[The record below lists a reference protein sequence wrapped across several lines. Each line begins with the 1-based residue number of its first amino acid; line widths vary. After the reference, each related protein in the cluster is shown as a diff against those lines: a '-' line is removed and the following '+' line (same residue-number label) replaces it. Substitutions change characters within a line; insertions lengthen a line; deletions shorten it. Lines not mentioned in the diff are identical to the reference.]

1 MRLLVLLSLLLL
13 AACGR
18 QEPNST
24 QPGVGPAPA
33 TLPRIATV
41 NYPLAW
47 AVEQLSLDAAA
58 VYFPAPANVDPAF
71 WQPGSDELAAYQQSA
86 LIFLNGAN
94 YARWVAKVSLPANRL
109 RDTSRG
115 FADQLIEVDSGPL
128 HSHGPKG
135 DHSHG
140 EQAFTVWLDL
150 DLLRRQIEA
159 IALALAKEL
168 PIKSAVLS
176 WRRDAMIAEL
186 GAMDEGLREI
196 GEALAGAPLLYSHPV
211 YQYLQRAYGL
221 NGVALHW
228 EPDQLPSAADLRE
241 LDQLLAGHPA
251 RLMLWE
257 DEPLP
262 GTRKQLEDRGIQAL
276 VFRPMGNRPERG
288 DFVSEMTANIARL
301 KRYLAQ

>member
-1 MRLLVLLSLLLL
+1 MRLLVLLSVLSLV
-13 AACGR
+13 ACGQ
-18 QEPNST
+18 QEPGREQSGAT
-24 QPGVGPAPA
+24 PAPA
-33 TLPRIATV
+33 ALPWIATV

-47 AVEQLSLDAAA
+47 AAEQLCLDAAE
-58 VYFPAPANVDPAF
+58 VYFPATAGVDPAS
-71 WQPGSDELAAYQQSA
+71 WQPAPDELITYQQST

-94 YARWVAKVSLPANRL
+94 YARWVAKTSLPANRL
-109 RDTSRG
+109 RDTSRS
-115 FADQLIEVDSGPL
+115 FSDQLIEVDSGPL
-128 HSHGPKG
+128 HSHGPQG

-150 DLLRRQIEA
+150 DLFRQQIEA
-159 IALALAKEL
+159 VAAALAKEL
-168 PIKSAVLS
+168 PIKNAVLN
-176 WRRDAMIAEL
+176 WRRDEMLSEL

-211 YQYLQRAYGL
+211 YQYLDRAYGL

-228 EPDQLPSAADLRE
+228 EPGQQLYGADLVE

-262 GTRKQLEDRGIQAL
+262 ATRQQLKDRGIQVV
-276 VFRPMGNRPERG
+276 VFRPMGNRPPSG
-288 DFVSEMTANIARL
+288 DFASEMTANIARL

>member
-1 MRLLVLLSLLLL
+1 MRLLVLLTLLSL

-18 QEPNST
+18 QEGDMAQT
-24 QPGVGPAPA
+24 GAAPA
-33 TLPRIATV
+33 SAALPRIATV

-47 AVEQLSLDAAA
+47 AAEQLSLDAAE
-58 VYFPAPANVDPAF
+58 VYFPAPAGVDPAF
-71 WQPGSDELAAYQQSA
+71 WQPAPDELAAYQQSA

-94 YARWVAKVSLPANRL
+94 YARWVAQVSLPANRL
-109 RDTSRG
+109 RDTSRS

-128 HSHGPKG
+128 HSHGPEG

-150 DLLRRQIEA
+150 DLLRQQIEA
-159 IALALAKEL
+159 IAAALAKKL
-168 PIKSAVLS
+168 PIKNAVLS

-186 GAMDEGLREI
+186 GAMDEGLREV

-211 YQYLQRAYGL
+211 YQYLDRAYAL

-251 RLMLWE
+251 RLILWE

-262 GTRKQLEDRGIQAL
+262 GTRKQLEDRGIQVL
-276 VFRPMGNRPERG
+276 VFRTLGNRPQSG
-288 DFVSEMTANIARL
+288 DFTSEMTANVARL

>member
-1 MRLLVLLSLLLL
+1 MRLLVLITLLSL

-18 QEPNST
+18 QEPNT
-24 QPGVGPAPA
+24 VQPDVAA
-33 TLPRIATV
+33 AAPRIATV

-47 AVEQLSLDAAA
+47 ATEQLCLDAAE
-58 VYFPAPANVDPAF
+58 VYFPAPAGVDPAF

-115 FADQLIEVDSGPL
+115 FADRLIEVDSGPL
-128 HSHGPKG
+128 HSHGPQG

-150 DLLRRQIEA
+150 ELFRQQIEA
-159 IALALAKEL
+159 MALALAKEL
-168 PIKSAVLS
+168 PIKNAVLS

-186 GAMDEGLREI
+186 GAMDEGLREV

-211 YQYLQRAYGL
+211 YQYLDRAYGL

-228 EPDQLPSAADLRE
+228 EPDQLPSAADLLE

-262 GTRKQLEDRGIQAL
+262 GTRKQLEDRGIRVL
-276 VFRPMGNRPERG
+276 VFRTMGNRPQSG
-288 DFVSEMTANIARL
+288 DFTSEMAANIARL